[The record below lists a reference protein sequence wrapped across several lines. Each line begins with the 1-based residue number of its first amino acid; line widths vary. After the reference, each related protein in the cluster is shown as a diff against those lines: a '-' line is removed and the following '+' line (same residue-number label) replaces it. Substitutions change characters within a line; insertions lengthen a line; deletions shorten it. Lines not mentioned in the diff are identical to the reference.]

1 MRFSILLLFF
11 GLLAFSCKK
20 DPGQITPYYY
30 KDTFS
35 ATIEGS
41 TPSNFV
47 PKTIGCGYWY
57 SNGNMPTYVSIGAF
71 EGNGPADGRR
81 IALVLEGYDGTKTSF
96 TNVVTDSVNQN
107 SYFGNFCLKDCSVQE
122 DSSHNSVNGAIHIDS
137 FDKIT
142 DGRGEVE
149 VITGTF
155 QFDVDDS
162 TGKYSIRDGHF
173 SVGLTK

>member
-1 MRFSILLLFF
+1 MRFPILLLFF

-47 PKTIGCGYWY
+47 PKTIGSGYWA
-57 SNGNMPTYVSIGAF
+57 SNGNLPTYVSIGAF
-71 EGNGPADGRR
+71 EGNGVNDGRR
-81 IALVLEGYDGTKTSF
+81 IGLILEDYDGTKTSF
-96 TNVVTDSVNQN
+96 TNVVTGSVYQN
-107 SYFGNFCLKDCSVQE
+107 SLFGSFCLKDCSVQE

-137 FDKIT
+137 FDKT
-142 DGRGEVE
+142 LDTRGE

-173 SVGLTK
+173 SVGVQK